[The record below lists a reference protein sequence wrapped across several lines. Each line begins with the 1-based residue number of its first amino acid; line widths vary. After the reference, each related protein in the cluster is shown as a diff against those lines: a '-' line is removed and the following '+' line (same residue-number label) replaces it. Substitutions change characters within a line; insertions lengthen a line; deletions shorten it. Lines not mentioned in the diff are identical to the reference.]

1 MAGRSRLWRG
11 NYGGRFELLPGQA
24 LAAAVAVGLKFPLY
38 AAPALGTDGKKS
50 PAEVGGDHAHLHDR
64 HGHAERE
71 RILLNAQKTVGRLVK
86 AEADLFKDVE
96 RRA

>member
-50 PAEVGGDHAHLHDR
+50 PAEVADDIGKVSGTAVAPLRRLLVAEVFRVTEPEKGGR
-64 HGHAERE
+64 Q
-71 RILLNAQKTVGRLVK
+71 I
-86 AEADLFKDVE
+86 F
-96 RRA
+96 